1 MVQTVNEKIPLK
13 DHLTRLLGKKSTGSY
28 IDRLKRKSLV
38 ILSHLLNKDAVLR
51 FYVPIICLILIFFF
65 AVSRGL
71 ELSRDYSRIQIE
83 AKEKNFLIAATLTT
97 QLNPVM
103 NELDDADFRL
113 RLATLLGESLP
124 TSELKDGKYI
134 FVTEESGEIIGTIPY
149 SPRYEGRK
157 LDGLISS
164 GQPLYIFGARAGT
177 LPVEFESGV
186 SAIATVHHLKDR
198 LSMVAV
204 IQTNSS
210 LFGGWYRELIIN
222 LVLYMVSSAILSLLI
237 YLYFTREVRER
248 KTIGLYAET
257 QDRIN
262 MALSRGRCGLFDW
275 DLEHGN
281 IYWTSSIFE
290 LLGISPRGDILSC
303 PEVAELVHPDDDNIF
318 SSSEKIIDAGQTYYD
333 RVFRMQH
340 TNGTWI
346 WIRARAEQVF
356 QHGQDKPHI
365 VGIAV
370 DVTEQRKLE
379 EASQLAHMRL
389 KDAVEAISEA
399 FVIWD
404 ANNRLIMCNST
415 YQELNGLQESEVQ
428 VGASY
433 EEVMRAARRPM
444 STSKIKEDHQFRQ
457 GMHGYMLQLDDG
469 RWLQVEK
476 KRTNDN
482 GWVSVGTDITM
493 LKKNEAELKNK
504 TEQLVELT
512 RNLEQEKKRAEEAN
526 QTKSNFL
533 ANISHELR
541 TPLNAIIG
549 FSEIMNNGMFGE
561 LGSDKYKEYSSDI
574 YESGNHLLA
583 LINNILDMSKIEAG
597 RFDLKY
603 ELLNAETLLK
613 DAVRTTTAS
622 ADESKISVKLN
633 VDSDLNFSA
642 DRRSI
647 KQILLNIFSNA
658 IKFSNENGTVTASAV
673 KVNKNIVFEIEDTGI
688 GIPAEYISKLG
699 QPFVQVENPI
709 LVTNQGT
716 GLGISIAQSL
726 INLHGGKLNIKSK
739 EGIGT
744 KVIITVPLKKALMKK
759 ATVKA

>member
-1 MVQTVNEKIPLK
+1 MAHTVNDNVQLK
-13 DHLTRLLGKKSTGSY
+13 DYLRRFLGKIKLRSL
-28 IDRLKRKSLV
+28 IDRIKEKFSVLV
-38 ILSHLLNKDAVLR
+38 AHLLNKDAVLR
-51 FYVPIICLILIFFF
+51 FYVPIISLVLIFMF

-71 ELSRDYSRIQIE
+71 EFSGDYSRIQEE
-83 AKEKNFLIAATLTT
+83 AKEKNYLIAATLTT
-97 QLNPVM
+97 QLNQIKE
-103 NELDDADFRL
+103 ELDETEFRL
-113 RLATLLGESLP
+113 TLASLLDESLP
-124 TSELKDGKYI
+124 ISELDEGKYI
-134 FVTEESGEIIGTIPY
+134 FVTDDTGMIYGSIPF

-157 LDGLISS
+157 LQDLIAS
-164 GQPLYIFGARAGT
+164 GQPLYIFGERAGT
-177 LPVEFESGV
+177 LPIEFESGIE
-186 SAIATVHHLKDR
+186 AIGTVHHLEDR

-210 LFGGWYRELIIN
+210 LYGGWYRELIIN
-222 LVLYMVSSAILSLLI
+222 LILYLVSSAILSMII
-237 YLYFTREVRER
+237 YVYFSREIGER

-275 DLEHGN
+275 DLKHGN

-290 LLGISPRGDILSC
+290 LLGLSPRGDILSC
-303 PEVAELVHPDDDNIF
+303 SEVAALVHPDDDNIF
-318 SSSEKIIDAGQTYYD
+318 VSTDNILTAGQTYYD

-356 QHGQDKPHI
+356 QQGQEMPHL

-379 EASQLAHMRL
+379 EANQLAHMRL

-415 YQELNGLQESEVQ
+415 YQELNGLRESEVQ
-428 VGASY
+428 VGTSY
-433 EEVMRAARRPM
+433 EEVMRAARKPM
-444 STSKIKEDHQFRQ
+444 STSKIKEEHQFRQ

-493 LKKNEAELKNK
+493 LKNNEAELKNK

-512 RNLEQEKKRAEEAN
+512 TKLEQEKKRAEEAN

-549 FSEIMNNGMFGE
+549 FSEIMNNSMFGE

-574 YESGNHLLA
+574 FESGNHLLG

-597 RFDLKY
+597 RFELNY

-613 DAVRTTTAS
+613 DAIRTTTAS
-622 ADESKISVKLN
+622 ADESKIKVKLD
-633 VDSDLNFSA
+633 VASDLTFFA
-642 DRRSI
+642 DRRSM

-673 KVNKNIVFEIEDTGI
+673 KVNKNLVFEIEDTGI
-688 GIPAEYISKLG
+688 GIPAKFIAKLG
-699 QPFVQVENPI
+699 QPFVQVNPI
-709 LVTNQGT
+709 SVTNQGT

-726 INLHGGKLNIKSK
+726 VNLHGGKLKIESK
-739 EGIGT
+739 EGVGT
-744 KVIITVPLKKALMKK
+744 KVVITLPLKKTIKK
-759 ATVKA
+759 KVSVKS

>member
-1 MVQTVNEKIPLK
+1 MKQAVNDKIPLK
-13 DHLTRLLGKKSTGSY
+13 GQLGRLLGKRSPRSFANRFK
-28 IDRLKRKSLV
+28 KRFWV
-38 ILSHLLNKDAVLR
+38 VLSHLLNKDAVLR
-51 FYVPIICLILIFFF
+51 FYVPIICLILIFLF

-71 ELSRDYSRIQIE
+71 ELSRDYSRIQTE
-83 AKEKNFLIAATLTT
+83 AKEKNYLIAATLTT
-97 QLNPVM
+97 RLNQVFSEFD
-103 NELDDADFRL
+103 NADFRSK
-113 RLATLLGESLP
+113 LASLLGETLP
-124 TSELKDGKYI
+124 PSELKDGKFI
-134 FVTEESGEIIGTIPY
+134 FVTDETGEIIGTIPF

-157 LDGLISS
+157 LETLITSA
-164 GQPLYIFGARAGT
+164 QPLYIFGARAGT
-177 LPVEFESGV
+177 LPVEFESGLK
-186 SAIATVHHLKDR
+186 AFATVHHLEDR
-198 LSMVAV
+198 LSMVAI
-204 IQTNSS
+204 IQTNNS
-210 LFGGWYRELIIN
+210 LYGGWYRELIIS
-222 LVLYMVSSAILSLLI
+222 LILYLVSSAILSLMI
-237 YLYFTREVRER
+237 YLYFTREIRER
-248 KTIGLYAET
+248 KTIGLYTET

-290 LLGISPRGDILSC
+290 LLGISSRGDILSST
-303 PEVAELVHPDDDNIF
+303 EVAELVHPDDDNIF
-318 SSSEKIIDAGQTYYD
+318 SSTEKIVNAGQTYYD

-356 QHGQDKPHI
+356 QHGQDKPHL
-365 VGIAV
+365 VGITV

-415 YQELNGLQESEVQ
+415 YQELNGLQEHEVE

-444 STSKIKEDHQFRQ
+444 STSKVKEDYQFKQ
-457 GMHGYMLQLDDG
+457 DMHGYMLQLDDG

-493 LKKNEAELKNK
+493 LKKNEAELKSK

-512 RNLEQEKKRAEEAN
+512 TKLEQEKKRAEEAN

-613 DAVRTTTAS
+613 DAIRTTSAS
-622 ADESKISVKLN
+622 ADESKISVKLD
-633 VDSDLNFSA
+633 VDSDLNFAA
-642 DRRSI
+642 DRRSM

-673 KVNKNIVFEIEDTGI
+673 RVNKNIVFEITDTGI
-688 GIPAEYISKLG
+688 GIPAKFISKLG
-699 QPFVQVENPI
+699 QPFVQVGNSI
-709 LVTNQGT
+709 SITSQGT

-726 INLHGGKLNIKSK
+726 INLHCGKLKIESK
-739 EGIGT
+739 EGVGT
-744 KVIITVPLKKALMKK
+744 KVIIAIPLKKTIKKKVAMK
-759 ATVKA
+759 A